1 VAPRSDADRDTNTD
15 DEEPMANREFRR
27 RRAEQ
32 EQQGTQDES
41 ARPRR
46 EEPVHRERT
55 APAEYVR
62 EVRGELRKVAWPNR
76 AETLNYSAVVG
87 VTLVLVTSLIF
98 VLDFVFSDIVQR
110 IFNLK

>member
-76 AETLNYSAVVG
+76 QEVANYTVV
-87 VTLVLVTSLIF
+87 VLVATAFLMGLVF
-98 VLDFVFSDIVQR
+98 VMDFVFGRVVFA
-110 IFNLK
+110 IFGG